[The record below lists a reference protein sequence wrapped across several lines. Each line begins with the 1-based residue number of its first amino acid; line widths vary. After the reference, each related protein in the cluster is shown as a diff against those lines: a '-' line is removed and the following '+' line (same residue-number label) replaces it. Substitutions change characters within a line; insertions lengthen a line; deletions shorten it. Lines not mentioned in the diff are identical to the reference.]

1 MSSKYKFHNP
11 YGTYFVT
18 FAVVRWRKNPNSKF
32 YQFWQQNNH
41 PIELTSNKMMD
52 QKLDYVHNNPV
63 EQGFINRAEDFP
75 WSSMANYIGVK
86 GMIDVE
92 VIL

>member
-1 MSSKYKFHNP
+1 M
-11 YGTYFVT
+11 
-18 FAVVRWRKNPNSKF
+18 
-32 YQFWQQNNH
+32 
-41 PIELTSNKMMD
+41 TSNKMMD
-52 QKLDYVHNNPV
+52 QKPDYVHNNPV

-75 WSSMANYIGVK
+75 WNSMANYIGVK